1 MKRCT
6 DACQI
11 TGPAELSKHPTPS
24 MLFVAAP
31 AVSWAENKAG
41 ALDDEL
47 KTRTNVGRGFKSSVP
62 GVPMFSFLGGM
73 SK

>member
-1 MKRCT
+1 
-6 DACQI
+6 
-11 TGPAELSKHPTPS
+11 